1 MAPMIVQR
9 IINEELR
16 QALLAEGHCD
26 LLARVLASRHLGSS
40 QEARLDF
47 NQLPHF
53 SLLKNI
59 DLAVDLV
66 AEALIQQKKIVI
78 AGDYDADGATATALA
93 VLVLREFGGQVSFI
107 APSREKDGYGLSET
121 LVDKAMALDAQLI
134 ITVDNGIAAVESV
147 DYAQQLGIQVLVTDH
162 HLPGKYLP
170 NCPIVNPN
178 QFGCSFPSK
187 NLAGVGVMFY
197 VLVALRHHLE
207 KKHYFDDRSCRPN
220 LAHYLDIVALG
231 TVADVVIL
239 DQVNRIFVN
248 HGLKIIHAQQGNKGI
263 LALLKVSGKNPQE
276 VMTRDLGFIIGPR
289 INAAGRLEDIR
300 IGIKCLLANQ
310 DEEAYAYAVE
320 LNALNH
326 DRRNR
331 EKTMV
336 ESSLL
341 QLSGHHWYKK
351 STITLFSED
360 FHQGIIGLV
369 ASRLKEKY
377 HLPTIVFAAGD
388 GDELKGSGRSV
399 EGLHLRDILDQ
410 INKCAPGIIIRFGGH
425 AAAAGLSLKRDS
437 LTKFQHLFEMV
448 VDESLPEGKLEKK
461 VYTDGALLIGEM
473 TLENARMLNNMV
485 WGQGFEAPLFW
496 DSFFLVRQKQM
507 GADKR
512 HKKAW
517 LMKNG
522 QIFEAMFFNCEEELP
537 EHIALAYQLMVN
549 RWKTQL
555 LLQLYVEYWQAVLD
569 G

>member
-1 MAPMIVQR
+1 MIVQR
-9 IINEELR
+9 VINEELR
-16 QALLAEGHCD
+16 QALLAEGYCD
-26 LLARVLASRHLGSS
+26 LLARVLASRHLSSS

-66 AEALIQQKKIVI
+66 AKALIQQKKIII

-107 APSREKDGYGLSET
+107 APSREKDGYGLSKA
-121 LVDKAMALDAQLI
+121 LVDQAMMLGAQLI
-134 ITVDNGIAAVESV
+134 ITVDNGITAVQSV

-162 HLPGKYLP
+162 HLPGEHLP

-187 NLAGVGVMFY
+187 NLAGVGVIFY
-197 VLVALRHHLE
+197 VLVALRHYLE
-207 KKHYFDDRSCRPN
+207 KKHYFASYRRRPN
-220 LAHYLDIVALG
+220 LARYLDIVALG
-231 TVADVVIL
+231 TVADVVVL

-263 LALLKVSGKNPQE
+263 LALLRVSGKNPQE
-276 VMTRDLGFIIGPR
+276 VMTQDLGFIIAPR
-289 INAAGRLEDIR
+289 INAAGRLKDIR
-300 IGIKCLLANQ
+300 TGIKCLLAKHN
-310 DEEAYAYAVE
+310 EEAYAYAIE

-331 EKTMV
+331 EKIMV

-341 QLSGHHWYKK
+341 QLSGHHWHKK

-369 ASRLKEKY
+369 AARLKEKY

-388 GDELKGSGRSV
+388 GDELKGSGRSIA
-399 EGLHLRDILDQ
+399 GLHLRDILVQ
-410 INKCAPGIIIRFGGH
+410 IDRRAPGVMIRFGGH
-425 AAAAGLSLKRDS
+425 AAAAGLSLKKDS
-437 LTKFQHLFEMV
+437 LTKFQHLFELV
-448 VDESLPEGKLEKK
+448 VSESLPEGKLEKK
-461 VYTDGALLIGEM
+461 IYTDGALFIDEM
-473 TLENARMLNNMV
+473 TLENARILNGMV

-496 DSFFLVRQKQM
+496 DSFFLVRQKRM
-507 GADKR
+507 GVDKR

-537 EHIALAYQLMVN
+537 EHIALAYQLVIN
-549 RWKTQL
+549 RWQTQTF
-555 LLQLYVEYWQAVLD
+555 LQLYVEHWQTVLD